1 MAVAVGV
8 RVGIGRGVGVR
19 VASALI
25 VVRYTPYGSVAGG
38 AITLE
43 LCGISVTGGIGVTGG
58 VPSPALLMLAISS
71 GMSSARRFIY

>member
-1 MAVAVGV
+1 MAVGIAI

-19 VASALI
+19 VGSTLI

-43 LCGISVTGGIGVTGG
+43 LCGINVTGG
-58 VPSPALLMLAISS
+58 
-71 GMSSARRFIY
+71 